1 MVTTSTEGDAHSR
14 TKTETETTSGV
25 DVSKDDDG
33 TLHLKNTETTRMT
46 KTVASSNIPLP
57 EEKTE
62 AADDT
67 VKDVKIVPV
76 KVEEEKPEVPA
87 RRKSEPKAVA
97 AAAAPA
103 PQVSRRGAP
112 QNNEGVL
119 QFLFGCCIGRP
130 GA

>member
-57 EEKTE
+57 DEKME
-62 AADDT
+62 AADD

-76 KVEEEKPEVPA
+76 KVEEDKPEPPA

-97 AAAAPA
+97 AAAAP
-103 PQVSRRGAP
+103 VSPRRGAP